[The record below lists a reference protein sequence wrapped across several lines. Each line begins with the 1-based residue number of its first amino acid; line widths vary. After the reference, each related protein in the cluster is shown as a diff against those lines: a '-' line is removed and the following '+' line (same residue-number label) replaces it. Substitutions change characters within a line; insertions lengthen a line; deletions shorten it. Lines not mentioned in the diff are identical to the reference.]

1 MPFRKRLFFIFLI
14 YGLLLAL
21 GVELFMFNINKDLL
35 QKRNLEEVTLY
46 AKNLQKSFHFSI
58 EESQKKLQTLRTSA
72 IFRENFEKNRITKYS
87 QQLFVDIAK
96 TSSIVMQL
104 RYIDNQGNERIR
116 VERKEPDGAVVLTPK
131 EKLQNKANRYYFQ
144 EIMKLDEGEFWFSKL
159 DLNVEQG
166 SIEKPIKPVLRIG
179 MPYYYK
185 GKKEGILVLNIFMKS
200 FLNLLVSSKIYTI
213 YLLDKDNY
221 TLVNTLHK
229 NEWNRYL
236 GEKKPLETTMSAEA
250 VVLDLEL
257 DNKEELKIIISP
269 NKNYLEEQL
278 RENLQQFFFV
288 LLVVLILSFPL
299 SYFMSIVP
307 ARLSIEVDNLN
318 KKLKKQ
324 IQERD
329 VLLSLFDRSDA
340 VLFKWNNDENWSVSF
355 VSKSVEKLLEYKQED
370 FQTNR
375 IAYASC
381 IHKDDIARVQKEV
394 EEAVTKRLY
403 FFTHKPYRVITKSN
417 KVKWI
422 YDNTVI
428 VRDDTGNI
436 INFVG
441 YLTDITEL
449 KAKELE
455 LENLARIDQLT
466 KISNRLYLDEVL
478 LKQYYRFNRYGEICS
493 FILVDIDHFKEVND
507 TYGHIVGDK
516 ILIEFAQLLQK
527 SVRKDDIVGR
537 WGGEEFLIILPH
549 TSLRDAQILAEK
561 LLQRVNSHTFSVV
574 KHKTASFG
582 VATIKK
588 GLTIEE
594 CINLADQALYEAK
607 KAGRN
612 CVKVAE

>member
-537 WGGEEFLIILPH
+537 SGGEEFLIILPH